1 MKKPIITSIFFTI
14 LLLFIGFKNFD
25 TKKEIEEYFY
35 ISDKISQLASFNTEI
50 NFFNNNLI
58 KHNNFDII
66 EKNLA
71 DTTKTLQ
78 IIGKSIEAGHINHQ
92 PFIDLYQTILED
104 METKIKLTQSIKS
117 HNAVINN
124 SYRYLKKIKPQIQK
138 PSYDKFFIQISDLD
152 KSFDIDLLSFEKA
165 TKDLKSS
172 NKVEESFLIH
182 AKIIYSYYK
191 EYHKL
196 KLLESEANLNHKIEH
211 LGDIYTSF
219 AYRNIEKATYL
230 VIVLFILLFISIILF
245 LFDSYLLYKNN
256 ISVNR
261 FSKAIENSNNIVMI
275 TDINQNIKYVNQAY
289 TDSTGYT
296 LAEVFGKNPRVVQS
310 GQNAKT
316 FYKKLNRTIYS
327 GEKWSG
333 TFINKAKDGKK
344 HYEKSTIT
352 PIFDTDGKIIEFMA
366 LKIDITKEIDA
377 QNALREKE
385 RKIFQEAKMTSI
397 GEMLH
402 NIAHHWRQPL
412 SVISTVATSI
422 SLQQEMKMLTE
433 EKLLTGMD
441 NINNS
446 AQHLSSIIEDFAGFF
461 VLDKAKEY
469 FEIDSIIQRALN
481 LGNVNF
487 NTLQITV
494 DTTEVSPIKMYGY
507 DSELIQAILSI
518 LSNAQDILIQK
529 EKKIIQIKTE
539 DNEKNIIITIHD
551 SGGGIPEHFM
561 KNIFEPYFTTKH
573 KEQGT
578 GIGLYMS
585 NQIITKHL
593 KSEITVQNVKYTYL
607 KKEYKGA
614 EFCIIIPY
622 TL

>member
-1 MKKPIITSIFFTI
+1 MKKPIIASVIFTI
-14 LLLFIGFKNFD
+14 LLLFIGYKNLD

-35 ISDKISQLASFNTEI
+35 ISDKITQLASFNNEI

-66 EKNLA
+66 EKNLT
-71 DTTKTLQ
+71 DTTKTLDV
-78 IIGKSIEAGHINHQ
+78 IKDSIETGHINNQ
-92 PFIDLYQTILED
+92 EFIDLFKDIFNN
-104 METKIKLTQSIKS
+104 MNNKIQLTQSIKA
-117 HNAVINN
+117 HNAIINN

-138 PSYDKFFIQISDLD
+138 ESYDTFFIQISDLD
-152 KSFDIDLLSFEKA
+152 KNIDVDLDSFEEA
-165 TKDLKSS
+165 TKNLKST
-172 NKVEESFLIH
+172 NNIEEGFLIH

-191 EYHKL
+191 EYHRL
-196 KLLESEANLNHKIEH
+196 KSLESEANLNHKIKH
-211 LGDIYTSF
+211 LGELYTSF
-219 AYRNIEKATYL
+219 AYKNIEKANYL
-230 VIVLFILLFISIILF
+230 VIVLFILLFISVIMF
-245 LFDSYLLYKNN
+245 LFDSYQLYKNN

-275 TDINQNIKYVNQAY
+275 TDAKQNIKYVNQAY

-296 LAEVFGKNPRVVQS
+296 LDEVLGKNPHLVQS

-333 TFINKAKDGKK
+333 TFINKSKDGKK

-352 PIFDTDGKIIEFMA
+352 PIFDTNGKIIEFGA
-366 LKIDITKEIDA
+366 LKTDITKEIDA

-385 RKIFQEAKMTSI
+385 KKIFQEAKMTSL

-433 EKLLTGMD
+433 EKVLTGME

-446 AQHLSSIIEDFAGFF
+446 AQHLSSIIEDFASFF
-461 VLDKAKEY
+461 VIDKPKEY
-469 FEIDSIIQRALN
+469 FGIDSIIQRTLN
-481 LGNVNF
+481 LGNVDF
-487 NTLQITV
+487 HTLQITV
-494 DTTEVSPIKMYGY
+494 DTTEVSPIKIHSY

-518 LSNAQDILIQK
+518 LTNAKDILIQK
-529 EKKIIQIKTE
+529 EAKIIQIKTE
-539 DNEKNIIITIHD
+539 EEEKYINVTIHD
-551 SGGGIPEHFM
+551 SGDGIPEAFM
-561 KNIFEPYFTTKH
+561 KKIFEPYFTTKH
-573 KEQGT
+573 KSQGT
-578 GIGLYMS
+578 GMGLYS
-585 NQIITKHL
+585 SYIILTSKIGGEISVTNEEFFYKDKKYFGAKFIL
-593 KSEITVQNVKYTYL
+593 K
-607 KKEYKGA
+607 
-614 EFCIIIPY
+614 IPKAI
-622 TL
+622 

>member
-1 MKKPIITSIFFTI
+1 MKKPIITSVIFTF
-14 LLLFIGFKNFD
+14 LLLFIGYKNLD
-25 TKKEIEEYFY
+25 TKKEIEAYFY
-35 ISDKISQLASFNTEI
+35 ISDKISQLASLNNEI

-71 DTTKTLQ
+71 DTVKTLD
-78 IIGKSIEAGHINHQ
+78 IIKNKIDTGHINNQ
-92 PFIDLYQTILED
+92 KFIDLFQNILKN
-104 METKIKLTQSIKS
+104 MHNKIELTQSIKS
-117 HNAVINN
+117 HNAIINN

-138 PSYDKFFIQISDLD
+138 ESYDTFFIQISDLD
-152 KSFDIDLLSFEKA
+152 KNLDVDLDSFAEA
-165 TKDLKSS
+165 TKNLKSS
-172 NKVEESFLIH
+172 NKIEESFLIH
-182 AKIIYSYYK
+182 AKIIYSYYQ
-191 EYHKL
+191 EYRKV
-196 KLLESEANLNHKIEH
+196 KLLESEANLNHKIKE

-219 AYRNIEKATYL
+219 AYKNIEKATYL
-230 VIVLFILLFISIILF
+230 VIVLFILLFISVIIF
-245 LFDSYLLYKNN
+245 LFDSYQLYKNN

-275 TDINQNIKYVNQAY
+275 TDVKQNIKYVNQAY

-296 LAEVFGKNPRVVQS
+296 LAEVFGKNPHLVQS

-327 GEKWSG
+327 GKKWSG
-333 TFINKAKDGKK
+333 TFINKSKDGKK

-352 PIFDTDGKIIEFMA
+352 PIFDTNGKIIEFVA

-385 RKIFQEAKMTSI
+385 KKIFQEAKMTSL

-433 EKLLTGMD
+433 EKILSGMES
-441 NINNS
+441 INNS
-446 AQHLSSIIEDFAGFF
+446 TQHLSSIIEDFASFF
-461 VLDKAKEY
+461 VIDKPKEY
-469 FEIDSIIQRALN
+469 FMIDSIIQRTLN
-481 LGNVNF
+481 LGNVDF

-494 DTTEVSPIKMYGY
+494 DTTEISPIKIHSY

-518 LSNAQDILIQK
+518 LTNAKDILIHKK
-529 EKKIIQIKTE
+529 EKIIQIKTE
-539 DNEKNIIITIHD
+539 EEREYIYLTIHD
-551 SGGGIPEHFM
+551 SGGGIPEGFM
-561 KNIFEPYFTTKH
+561 KKIFEPYFTTKH
-573 KEQGT
+573 KSQGT
-578 GIGLYMS
+578 GMGLYS
-585 NQIITKHL
+585 SYIILT
-593 KSEITVQNVKYTYL
+593 SRIGGEITAINEEFFYENKRYFGAKFIL
-607 KKEYKGA
+607 K
-614 EFCIIIPY
+614 IPKDI
-622 TL
+622 